1 MTSLLESFR
10 EILAQHDLLPE
21 DILADGNLHRC
32 PTRRKPHKRNGAY
45 IAHQDRPATLWWCNW
60 ETGDQGTFHAEG
72 EQALSPVELS
82 AWHRRQQAMRK
93 QRDEECARRHAE
105 AAQQAH
111 KRLQASFP
119 CSERHAYLSRKGI
132 PALADMRQDRNG
144 MLIIPVRGSSGTVQ
158 SLQYIAPDGTKRFL
172 TGGKVQDGQFVI
184 PGNAEKPLALCEGY
198 ATGASIHL
206 ACAWTVYVTFSAGN
220 LPVVAAAV
228 RKQFPDA
235 QILICG
241 DNDERGRDKGQEAAQ
256 AAQAHLVVPH
266 FTTGS
271 GKDFNDLHLTEGLQ
285 SVRRQL
291 ESALPGHKH
300 LAEYADAKTERGQ
313 CMLKSICDKMG
324 FDSLGFQS
332 VEGLIEAIGL
342 DPEKLCTY
350 CWTGKE

>member
-1 MTSLLESFR
+1 MTRLLESFR

-21 DILADGNLHRC
+21 DILVDGTLHRC
-32 PTRRKPHKRNGAY
+32 PTRSKPHKRNGAY

-82 AWHRRQQAMRK
+82 EWHRRQQAMRK

-132 PALADMRQDRNG
+132 PALADIRQDRNG

-172 TGGKVQDGQFVI
+172 TGGKVQGGQFAI

-220 LPVVAAAV
+220 LPVVAAAKTV
-228 RKQFPDA
+228 P
-235 QILICG
+235 
-241 DNDERGRDKGQEAAQ
+241 GRAD
-256 AAQAHLVVPH
+256 
-266 FTTGS
+266 S
-271 GKDFNDLHLTEGLQ
+271 DL
-285 SVRRQL
+285 RRQ
-291 ESALPGHKH
+291 
-300 LAEYADAKTERGQ
+300 
-313 CMLKSICDKMG
+313 
-324 FDSLGFQS
+324 
-332 VEGLIEAIGL
+332 
-342 DPEKLCTY
+342 
-350 CWTGKE
+350 